1 MVDLHYIYSMKKLS
15 ILIFIFTNWSNFNA
29 QSYIPM
35 VEDSMIVVNGIW
47 GYDFAEPVVYKYL
60 GDTTINSTSYF
71 RVYHCSLLED
81 SSFALST
88 NTNYYGAIR
97 EVNKK
102 VYFLHKDSSIER
114 KIYDFSLSL
123 NDTTSIFFTTMWNS
137 ENVNVKF
144 KRIDTVSNYYGRD
157 IWIHDVNSSVFFPNY
172 HIVEG
177 FGNVD
182 FCANEIETDYRTIK
196 LCSIKKNN
204 PSHNIPVSY
213 SACYW
218 QIKNSFISLSEIESN
233 SVEVYPNPAINQI
246 TVQSNDTDLQSVS
259 IYDVNGKF
267 INQISV
273 QKNKEVI
280 DLKFMKSGI
289 YTLKIVTKKGIV
301 TKKIV
306 KQ

>member
-1 MVDLHYIYSMKKLS
+1 MKKLS

-71 RVYHCSLLED
+71 RVYHCSSLED

-123 NDTTSIFFTTMWNS
+123 NDTTSIFYTSRYLNK
-137 ENVNVKF
+137 NVIVTLDDVDSTSWKYLF
-144 KRIDTVSNYYGRD
+144 YGRKVYV
-157 IWIHDVNSSVFFPNY
+157 HSHNSTSFFNHY
-172 HIVEG
+172 HIIQG
-177 FGNVD
+177 FGVTE
-182 FCANEIETDYRTIK
+182 FSSNEIEWDYPTKKI
-196 LCSIKKNN
+196 CSIKKNN
-204 PSHNIPVSY
+204 PSHNIPLSY

-259 IYDVNGKF
+259 IYDVNAKF